1 MAESKK
7 PIPEHA
13 RALGTVPSGLFI
25 LTTGRGDAA
34 TGALVSFVQ
43 QVGFEPPAVVVAV
56 KAGRPIEALLRDTGR
71 FCLSTL
77 DDSAMVLLRHF
88 AGGFDPGAP
97 AFEGVETALDPE
109 GLPYLTDALAWMSC
123 RVVGESSWSDHVVFC
138 GAVEHGSRRDEAA
151 PMVHVR
157 RNGLSY

>member
-88 AGGFDPGAP
+88 AGPQ
-97 AFEGVETALDPE
+97 VT
-109 GLPYLTDALAWMSC
+109 GLLERLGLKDGEAI
-123 RVVGESSWSDHVVFC
+123 ESSMVTRSV
-138 GAVEHGSRRDEAA
+138 RRALKKLEATEAA
-151 PMVHVR
+151 AP
-157 RNGLSY
+157 NQPA